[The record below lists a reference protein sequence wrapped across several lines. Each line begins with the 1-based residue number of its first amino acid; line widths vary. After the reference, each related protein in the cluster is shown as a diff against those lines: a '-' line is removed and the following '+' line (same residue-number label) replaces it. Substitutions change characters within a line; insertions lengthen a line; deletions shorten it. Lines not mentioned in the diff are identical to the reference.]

1 MSRPFFTVPIATQR
15 RVDRLRDAARSMIE
29 QASERR
35 ICFGESYQFESGELL
50 EYLAVPTIE
59 LQ

>member
-1 MSRPFFTVPIATQR
+1 MSRPFFTVPIATQK
-15 RVDRLRDAARSMIE
+15 RVD
-29 QASERR
+29 
-35 ICFGESYQFESGELL
+35 QFECGELL